1 MEEKRNL
8 REQGKLLLPKLDVV
22 FHALFREENKDILGV
37 LVSDIIK
44 EEVKIKTIDKN
55 RYVNI
60 IEADDKLG
68 VMDIR
73 ADLKND
79 TNCII
84 EIQLKPCKNEPERI
98 LYYWAD
104 AYARQAKRGEK
115 YKILKKTISIA
126 ILDHELEELK
136 GIEEIGVKWQI
147 WDELTGKRILT
158 DRLEL
163 IIIELPKARR
173 KYREEPDNAICQWMM
188 FMDNPNE
195 SEVIQ
200 IMEENKNI
208 KKAIEELEQV
218 SGNEKLR
225 RIAELKEKYIRD
237 EQASIEYAQNVGYK
251 DGYKNGE
258 EEGIRK
264 GEERGIKKGVKEGMK
279 EGIKE
284 GIKEGENKKSRE
296 IAQILLKKQMSIEDI
311 KEITGLNKDE
321 IEKIRQD
328 H

>member
-98 LYYWAD
+98 LYYW
-104 AYARQAKRGEK
+104 QM
-115 YKILKKTISIA
+115 
-126 ILDHELEELK
+126 HM
-136 GIEEIGVKWQI
+136 Q
-147 WDELTGKRILT
+147 
-158 DRLEL
+158 DR
-163 IIIELPKARR
+163 P
-173 KYREEPDNAICQWMM
+173 
-188 FMDNPNE
+188 
-195 SEVIQ
+195 
-200 IMEENKNI
+200 
-208 KKAIEELEQV
+208 
-218 SGNEKLR
+218 
-225 RIAELKEKYIRD
+225 
-237 EQASIEYAQNVGYK
+237 
-251 DGYKNGE
+251 
-258 EEGIRK
+258 
-264 GEERGIKKGVKEGMK
+264 KEG
-279 EGIKE
+279 
-284 GIKEGENKKSRE
+284 KS
-296 IAQILLKKQMSIEDI
+296 
-311 KEITGLNKDE
+311 
-321 IEKIRQD
+321 IRY
-328 H
+328 

>member
-1 MEEKRNL
+1 MEQNQNL
-8 REQGKLLLPKLDVV
+8 QEQGKLLLPKLDVV
-22 FHALFREENKDILGV
+22 FHALFREENKDLLGA
-37 LVSDIIK
+37 LTSDILR
-44 EEVKIKTIDKN
+44 EEVKIKTTDKN
-55 RYVNI
+55 RYVD
-60 IEADDKLG
+60 IEEAEDKLG
-68 VMDIR
+68 VMDLR
-73 ADLKND
+73 AELENGAH
-79 TNCII
+79 CII
-84 EIQLKPCKNEPERI
+84 EIQLKHCENEPERI
-98 LYYWAD
+98 LFYWAD
-104 AYARQAKRGEK
+104 AYSRQIKRGDRFGKLE
-115 YKILKKTISIA
+115 KTISIA

-147 WDELTGKRILT
+147 RDELTGKRILT

-258 EEGIRK
+258 EK
-264 GEERGIKKGVKEGMK
+264 GIKKGMK
-279 EGIKE
+279 EGIKKTAQNML
-284 GIKEGENKKSRE
+284 KENVNVELISKV
-296 IAQILLKKQMSIEDI
+296 
-311 KEITGLNKDE
+311 TGLSKEE
-321 IEKIRQD
+321 IEKMKEEN
-328 H
+328 

>member
-1 MEEKRNL
+1 M
-8 REQGKLLLPKLDVV
+8 
-22 FHALFREENKDILGV
+22 
-37 LVSDIIK
+37 
-44 EEVKIKTIDKN
+44 
-55 RYVNI
+55 
-60 IEADDKLG
+60 
-68 VMDIR
+68 
-73 ADLKND
+73 
-79 TNCII
+79 
-84 EIQLKPCKNEPERI
+84 
-98 LYYWAD
+98 
-104 AYARQAKRGEK
+104 
-115 YKILKKTISIA
+115 
-126 ILDHELEELK
+126 
-136 GIEEIGVKWQI
+136 
-147 WDELTGKRILT
+147 T

-258 EEGIRK
+258 EK
-264 GEERGIKKGVKEGMK
+264 GIKKGMK
-279 EGIKE
+279 EGIKKTAQNML
-284 GIKEGENKKSRE
+284 KENVNVELISKV
-296 IAQILLKKQMSIEDI
+296 
-311 KEITGLNKDE
+311 TGLSKEE
-321 IEKIRQD
+321 IEKMKEEN
-328 H
+328 

>member
-1 MEEKRNL
+1 MEQNQNL
-8 REQGKLLLPKLDVV
+8 QEQGKLLLPKLDVV
-22 FHALFREENKDILGV
+22 FHALFREENKDLLGA
-37 LVSDIIK
+37 LTSDILR
-44 EEVKIKTIDKN
+44 EEVKIKTTDKN
-55 RYVNI
+55 RYVDI
-60 IEADDKLG
+60 EEADDKLG
-68 VMDIR
+68 VMDLR
-73 ADLKND
+73 AELENGAH
-79 TNCII
+79 CII
-84 EIQLKPCKNEPERI
+84 EIQLKHCENEPERI
-98 LYYWAD
+98 LFYWAD
-104 AYARQAKRGEK
+104 AYSRQIKRGDRFGKLE
-115 YKILKKTISIA
+115 KTISIA

-147 WDELTGKRILT
+147 RDELTGKRILT

-258 EEGIRK
+258 EK
-264 GEERGIKKGVKEGMK
+264 GIKKGIKEGMK
-279 EGIKE
+279 NGINVEKRNIARAMLKE
-284 GIKEGENKKSRE
+284 NVNIEL
-296 IAQILLKKQMSIEDI
+296 ILKV
-311 KEITGLNKDE
+311 TGLSKEE
-321 IEKIRQD
+321 IEKMKEEN
-328 H
+328 